1 MSSAVRGLGDGSTVI
16 RLTRADCLSGLT
28 RDELSLV
35 RSLGMGRRID
45 QVVERSDL
53 PAPVVLGLIAS
64 LYERNVI
71 TRVQRPQCAAAAS
84 QPPQAPIPTPP
95 AMAVSGA
102 ARAEDPGERAALA
115 EVNDLDLET
124 RRTLLEMA
132 SRVASSDL
140 FHVLGLPRAAE
151 PSAVKRRYYELC
163 RRFHPDR
170 FAGKALGSFQHRIEA
185 IFARLSEA
193 QATLTNPERRAQYLA
208 RFPEPARPQVSG
220 AQAQGLAEARRQRLR
235 RHPFMRQQL
244 QRAQLVSSGRQA
256 FLKGDFLRAC
266 LDLEAAEKLGALDQ
280 ETERWLAEARLKSP
294 RKRT

>member
-35 RSLGMGRRID
+35 RSLGTGRRID

-71 TRVQRPQCAAAAS
+71 TRVQRPQ
-84 QPPQAPIPTPP
+84 APIQTPP

-102 ARAEDPGERAALA
+102 ARAEDPGVRAALA

-124 RRTLLEMA
+124 RRALLEMA

-208 RFPEPARPQVSG
+208 RFPEPDRPQASS